1 MATTF
6 RGDLVRSSL
15 LVREWQKVKVGGG
28 DPKDEGGR
36 VGRKGGSRQSGRE
49 DFPEDRRLRFYL
61 FWQG

>member
-6 RGDLVRSSL
+6 RGGLFRSSPQE
-15 LVREWQKVKVGGG
+15 REWQKVKVEGG

-36 VGRKGGSRQSGRE
+36 VGRKGGSIQSGRV
-49 DFPEDRRLRFYL
+49 DFPEDQRLQFYL